1 MLLQNEIQ
9 EAEKAVIALSDIV
22 TVTKMGHIT
31 EIQYMQKMNRS
42 ATIKKLSKDEYCD
55 LATGEI
61 KEFTHTQN
69 RAQSYKSLR
78 KSFKDLRYLISNNFS
93 GRKNELFITLTF
105 APDDNGWRPMVGDNK
120 YLSKC
125 FKAFH
130 RKLEGKYGKDSVKFI
145 RVLEPHADGHAHYH
159 VLLRFDGYDNI
170 YIPNAELE
178 KVWGFGYVKVHSL
191 KNVDNIGAYVSAY
204 LSDVELNDQTDVK
217 TVCTALQEDRKVEIK
232 TVDGKEKKFIKG
244 GRLHM
249 YPSGKQIY
257 NKSKGLAMPE
267 RETMT
272 YKNAKKIVGT
282 ATPHYSKKYEIESDD
297 FTNTVIFEQ
306 YNSKRL

>member
-1 MLLQNEIQ
+1 M
-9 EAEKAVIALSDIV
+9 EKERLNKEVASISLSDVV

-31 EIQYMQKMNRS
+31 EIQYMQKMNHT

-61 KEFTHTQN
+61 KEFKHMDVRTD
-69 RAQSYKSLR
+69 SYNSLR
-78 KSFKDLRYLISNNFS
+78 QTFKKLRYLINNNFR
-93 GRKNELFITLTF
+93 GRKNELFVTLTF
-105 APDDNGWRPMVGDNK
+105 KPDETGWRPMVGDNK

-125 FKAFH
+125 FTAFN
-130 RKLEGKYGKDSVKFI
+130 RKLQAKYGVENVQFI

-159 VLLRFDGYDNI
+159 VLLRFDGYNSI
-170 YIPNAELE
+170 YISNDELAEM
-178 KVWGFGYVKVHSL
+178 WGKGHVTVHSL

-204 LSDVELNDQTDVK
+204 LTDVEFNEETDAA
-217 TVCTALQEDRKVEIK
+217 TVFKAMQEDRQLEIK
-232 TVDGKEKKFIKG
+232 TVDGQEKKFIKG

-257 NKSKGLAMPE
+257 NKSKEMSMPE

-272 YKNAKKIVGT
+272 YKKAKKIVGS
-282 ATPHYSKKYEIESDD
+282 AKPHYAKKYEIESED

-306 YNSKRL
+306 YNSERL

>member
-1 MLLQNEIQ
+1 M
-9 EAEKAVIALSDIV
+9 EKERLNKEVASISLSDVV

-31 EIQYMQKMNRS
+31 EIQYMQKMNHT

-61 KEFTHTQN
+61 KEFKHMDVRTD
-69 RAQSYKSLR
+69 SYNSLR
-78 KSFKDLRYLISNNFS
+78 QTFKKLRYLINNNFR
-93 GRKNELFITLTF
+93 GRKNELFVTLTF
-105 APDDNGWRPMVGDNK
+105 KPDETGWRPMVGDNK

-125 FKAFH
+125 FTAFN
-130 RKLEGKYGKDSVKFI
+130 RKLQAKYGVENVQFI

-159 VLLRFDGYDNI
+159 VLLRFDGYNSI
-170 YIPNAELE
+170 YISNGELAEM
-178 KVWGFGYVKVHSL
+178 WGNGHVTVHSL

-204 LSDVELNDQTDVK
+204 LTDVEFNEETDAG
-217 TVCTALQEDRKVEIK
+217 TVFKAMQEDRQLEIK
-232 TVDGKEKKFIKG
+232 KVDGEEKKFIKG

-257 NKSKGLAMPE
+257 NKSKDMSMPE
-267 RETMT
+267 RERMT
-272 YKNAKKIVGT
+272 YKKAKKIVGS
-282 ATPHYSKKYEIESDD
+282 AEPHYSKKYEIESED

-306 YNSKRL
+306 YNSERL

>member
-1 MLLQNEIQ
+1 MEKELLDKEVAAIS
-9 EAEKAVIALSDIV
+9 LSDVV

-61 KEFTHTQN
+61 KEFKHMEVRTD
-69 RAQSYKSLR
+69 SYNSLR
-78 KSFKDLRYLISNNFS
+78 QTFKKLRYLINNNFR
-93 GRKNELFITLTF
+93 GQKNELFVTLTF
-105 APDDNGWRPMVGDNK
+105 GPDEHGWRPMVGDNK
-120 YLSKC
+120 YLSNC
-125 FKAFH
+125 FSLFRK
-130 RKLEGKYGKDSVKFI
+130 KLERKYGKESVKFI
-145 RVLEPHADGHAHYH
+145 RVLEPHADGRAHYH
-159 VLLRFDGYDNI
+159 VLLRFDGYKSI
-170 YIPNAELE
+170 YISNDDLAEM
-178 KVWGFGYVKVHSL
+178 WGYGYVTVHSL

-204 LSDVELNDQTDVK
+204 LTDVEFNEETDAD
-217 TVCTALQEDRKVEIK
+217 TVFKAMQEDRQLEIK
-232 TVDGKEKKFIKG
+232 TVDGEEKKFIKG

-257 NKSKGLAMPE
+257 NKSKDLSMPE

-272 YKNAKKIVGT
+272 YKKAKKIVGS
-282 ATPHYSKKYEIESDD
+282 AQPHYSKKYEIESDD

-306 YNSKRL
+306 YNSERL

>member
-1 MLLQNEIQ
+1 MEKELLDKEVAAIS
-9 EAEKAVIALSDIV
+9 LSDIV

-61 KEFTHTQN
+61 KEFKHMEVRTD
-69 RAQSYKSLR
+69 SYNSLR
-78 KSFKDLRYLISNNFS
+78 QTFKKLRYLINNNFR
-93 GRKNELFITLTF
+93 GRKNELFVTLTF
-105 APDDNGWRPMVGDNK
+105 KPDENGWRPMVGDNRH
-120 YLSKC
+120 LSKC
-125 FKAFH
+125 FTAFN
-130 RKLEGKYGKDSVKFI
+130 RKLQAKYGKENVQFI

-159 VLLRFDGYDNI
+159 VLLRFDGYNSV
-170 YIPNAELE
+170 YIPNDDLAEM
-178 KVWGFGYVKVHSL
+178 WGHGHVKVHSL

-204 LSDVELNDQTDVK
+204 LTDVELNDETDAG
-217 TVCTALQEDRKVEIK
+217 TVFKALQEDRQLEIK
-232 TVDGKEKKFIKG
+232 MVEGEEKKFIKG

-257 NKSKGLAMPE
+257 NKSKELVMPE
-267 RETMT
+267 RKTMT
-272 YKNAKKIVGT
+272 YKKAKKIVGS
-282 ATPHYSKKYEIESDD
+282 AQPHYAKKYEIESDD

-306 YNSKRL
+306 YNSERL

>member
-1 MLLQNEIQ
+1 MKKELLDIEMATIS
-9 EAEKAVIALSDIV
+9 LSDLV

-61 KEFTHTQN
+61 KEFKHMEVRTD
-69 RAQSYKSLR
+69 SYNSLR
-78 KSFKDLRYLISNNFS
+78 QTFKKLRYLINNNFS
-93 GRKNELFITLTF
+93 GRKNELFVTLTF
-105 APDDNGWRPMVGDNK
+105 GPDEDGWRPFLGDNV

-125 FKAFH
+125 FKNF
-130 RKLEGKYGKDSVKFI
+130 REKLERKFGKDSVKFI

-159 VLLRFDGYDNI
+159 VLLRFDGYDRI
-170 YIPNAELE
+170 YISNADFA
-178 KVWGFGYVKVHSL
+178 KIWGYGHVTVHSL

-204 LSDVELNDQTDVK
+204 LTDVELNDETDTG
-217 TVCTALQEDRKVEIK
+217 TVIKALQEDRQLEIK
-232 TVDGKEKKFIKG
+232 MVDGKEKKFIKG

-257 NKSKGLAMPE
+257 NKSKDLVMPE

-272 YKNAKKIVGT
+272 YKKAKKIVGS
-282 ATPHYSKKYEIESDD
+282 AQPHYAKKYEIESDD

-306 YNSKRL
+306 YNSERL